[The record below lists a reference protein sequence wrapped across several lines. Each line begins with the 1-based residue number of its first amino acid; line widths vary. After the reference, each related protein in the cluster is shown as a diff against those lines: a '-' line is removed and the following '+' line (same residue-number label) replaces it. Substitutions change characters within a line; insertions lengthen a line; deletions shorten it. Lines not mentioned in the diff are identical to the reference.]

1 MKIIDFEK
9 NGNVVRFFVGK
20 DNLSE
25 WYGDDWDDAPYEH
38 NAGTVYDE
46 FVSAYFDVAWDG
58 DWLVLEPCNGTCNS
72 RYCKDDMR
80 GQRVPCIVVAM
91 PGEISYFDDF
101 AMYVADLNA
110 YKIYFGEAVEKE
122 SVMCYGFH
130 EGRVLKWVDVE
141 AKT

>member
-9 NGNVVRFFVGK
+9 NGNVVLFFVGK
-20 DNLSE
+20 DDLSE
-25 WYGDDWDDAPYEH
+25 WYGDDWNDAPYEH
-38 NAGTVYDE
+38 NAETVYDE

-58 DWLVLEPCNGTCNS
+58 DWLVMEPCDGTRNS
-72 RYCKDDMR
+72 YYCKDDMR
-80 GQRVPCIVVAM
+80 EQKVPCIVVSM
-91 PGEISYFDDF
+91 PDENDYADF
-101 AMYVADLNA
+101 ARYVADLNA

-122 SVMCYGFH
+122 NAMCYGFH

>member
-9 NGNVVRFFVGK
+9 NGNVVRFYFGE
-20 DNLSE
+20 DDLSE
-25 WYGDDWDDAPYEH
+25 WYGDDWDDAPYDC

-46 FVSAYFDVAWDG
+46 FVSGYFDVAWDAG
-58 DWLVLEPCNGTCNS
+58 WLVLEPCDGTHNS
-72 RYCKDDMR
+72 LYCKDDMR
-80 GQRVPCIVVAM
+80 EQKVPCIVVAK
-91 PGEISYFDDF
+91 PDENDYFVDF
-101 AMYVADLNA
+101 ARYVADLNA

-122 SVMCYGFH
+122 NVMCYGFH